1 MASALP
7 QLECCMCLNA
17 GIADESVLWDTNWW
31 EVFKNAG
38 VEISGSGKH
47 KIQGPEDYGFLVYFW
62 GSGF

>member
-1 MASALP
+1 
-7 QLECCMCLNA
+7 MCLNA